1 MIEYSNLKAQKQLVE
16 RAARTKERI
25 DASTADERDEGLQA
39 LLVRTYPSRQ
49 SQLS

>member
-1 MIEYSNLKAQKQLVE
+1 MIEYSNLKGRKHLVE

-25 DASTADERDEGLQA
+25 DASTADERDELLQA
-39 LLVRTYPSRQ
+39 LLVWTYPSRE